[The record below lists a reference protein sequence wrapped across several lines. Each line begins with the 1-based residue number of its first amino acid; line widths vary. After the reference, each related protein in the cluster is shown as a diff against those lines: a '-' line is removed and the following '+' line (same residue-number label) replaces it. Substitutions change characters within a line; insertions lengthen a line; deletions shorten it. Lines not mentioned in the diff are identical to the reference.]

1 MKRRAG
7 RLITAAAP
15 MSLCLLSGLAVA
27 AVSAPT
33 DSFVSYF
40 GTASAPHASTLL
52 YGERHV
58 LRYHDGQLSERV
70 VLYTCNDGSAFA
82 RKTVSYVDPLAPDF
96 LLEDATNG
104 LRQGIRSE
112 ARGRSVFF
120 RADRADPEQSGPLA
134 GVPELVADT
143 GFDEFVRANWL
154 RLMNGQPLQIRFLV
168 PSRLK
173 DYAFLAQHLRSEPL
187 EGEPAE
193 VFRLRLSG
201 ISGWFRGSIEVSY
214 SAAEHVLLR
223 YEGLS
228 DLRDAA
234 GDNFQTQIDFPLS
247 ARKPSSEQAM
257 RDARDTALEPC
268 R

>member
-1 MKRRAG
+1 M
-7 RLITAAAP
+7 P
-15 MSLCLLSGLAVA
+15 LCLLPALAAA
-27 AVSAPT
+27 AVSASADT
-33 DSFVSYF
+33 FLSYL
-40 GTASAPHASTLL
+40 GTASARHASTFL

-58 LRYHDGQLSERV
+58 LRYHEGRLSERV

-82 RKTVSYVDPLAPDF
+82 RKMVSYVDPLVPDF
-96 LLEDATNG
+96 LLEDAANG

-112 ARGRSVFF
+112 ADGRTVFF
-120 RADRADPEQSGPLA
+120 RPDPADPEKSGPLA
-134 GVPELVADT
+134 RVPELVADA

-173 DYAFLAQHLRSEPL
+173 DYAFLAQHLRSESV

-201 ISGWFRGSIEVSY
+201 ISGWFLSSIDVSY

-223 YEGLS
+223 YDGLS

-247 ARKPSSEQAM
+247 VRKPSSEQAM
-257 RDARDTALEPC
+257 RDARDTALKPC